1 VVGRLAATISH
12 EINNP
17 LAAVTNL
24 LYLIKEN
31 SKEDTVKALGETAQ
45 QELARVS
52 HIVTHTLRFNRQTNA
67 ASREKMSDLLE
78 SSVAIYQARMKDAGI
93 EIRRDYKDTEPVL
106 CFGSELRQVFANLI
120 GNSFDASKSG
130 CRMLLRT
137 RNARHPRTGER
148 GVRVTIADSGAGMDR
163 DTRQRLFEPFFT
175 TKGDKGTGLGLWV
188 SREILNK
195 HGASVS
201 VRSQRSAGRSGTTF
215 SIWLPLESIQQREG

>member
-1 VVGRLAATISH
+1 
-12 EINNP
+12 
-17 LAAVTNL
+17 
-24 LYLIKEN
+24 
-31 SKEDTVKALGETAQ
+31 
-45 QELARVS
+45 
-52 HIVTHTLRFNRQTNA
+52 
-67 ASREKMSDLLE
+67 
-78 SSVAIYQARMKDAGI
+78 MKDAGI
-93 EIRRDYKDTEPVL
+93 EIRRDYKDTEPAL

-195 HGASVS
+195 HRASVS
-201 VRSQRSAGRSGTTF
+201 VRSQRSRARSGTTF
-215 SIWLPLESIQQREG
+215 SIWLPAESKLEN